1 MPGEGFWASWQPKRT
16 GVSEAVAF
24 STIYEDPRYSDIV
37 AATKRPVVR
46 VEKSAQDAFAELM
59 AQSEQAY
66 AAGKYP
72 TAAVAFEKMLCASDV
87 MLRES
92 VKRARGST

>member
-1 MPGEGFWASWQPKRT
+1 M
-16 GVSEAVAF
+16 
-24 STIYEDPRYSDIV
+24 
-37 AATKRPVVR
+37 R

-72 TAAVAFEKMLCASDV
+72 TAAVAFEKMLCASDP

>member
-1 MPGEGFWASWQPKRT
+1 
-16 GVSEAVAF
+16 
-24 STIYEDPRYSDIV
+24 
-37 AATKRPVVR
+37 
-46 VEKSAQDAFAELM
+46 M

-92 VKRARGST
+92 VKRARGSTSRGGRRCAVNNAQ